1 MVVSFLTETM
11 DPESD
16 LSEVLLALDLTE
28 DMLGLFGAET
38 TSIGTSGFESSLKR
52 KDQLIMSML

>member
-1 MVVSFLTETM
+1 M

-38 TSIGTSGFESSLKR
+38 TSIGTSGLDSSLRREK
-52 KDQLIMSML
+52 KATDNEFV